1 MRKNQQYK
9 NRTNKPIQI
18 SKSLRNLNRNFFYKF
33 GKLDY
38 IIHSK
43 WLQIVGVFFMDHSE
57 PQKIVSVPLSK
68 DESGNLIYAKYL
80 HVNVSPSAAIEF
92 QHFQNKIIEKINS
105 YFGYKAISGIKIR
118 QKFMQNN
125 LMKEKNSAND
135 IHKNV
140 KKLNHNLENI
150 NDKELKQSI
159 VNLGLSITNKN
170 F

>member
-1 MRKNQQYK
+1 MKNFA
-9 NRTNKPIQI
+9 NI
-18 SKSLRNLNRNFFYKF
+18 SLKGFAGISIIVFCYAIFKAEINFA
-33 GKLDY
+33 GHDR
-38 IIHSK
+38 S
-43 WLQIVGVFFMDHSE
+43 
-57 PQKIVSVPLSK
+57 
-68 DESGNLIYAKYL
+68 LIYAKYL